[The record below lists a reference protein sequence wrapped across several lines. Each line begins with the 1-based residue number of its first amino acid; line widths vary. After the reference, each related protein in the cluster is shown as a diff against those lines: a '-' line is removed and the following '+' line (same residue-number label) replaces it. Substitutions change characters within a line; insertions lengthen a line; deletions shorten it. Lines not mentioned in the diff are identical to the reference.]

1 MLNGQ
6 WNKISV
12 PHIVS
17 QMGVKMGARS
27 RRRMVVSLAPSF
39 IPAFWSFE
47 FLKYEVVL
55 LA

>member
-1 MLNGQ
+1 
-6 WNKISV
+6 
-12 PHIVS
+12 
-17 QMGVKMGARS
+17 MGVKMGARS
-27 RRRMVVSLAPSF
+27 RRRMVVGSAPSF

>member
-1 MLNGQ
+1 
-6 WNKISV
+6 
-12 PHIVS
+12 
-17 QMGVKMGARS
+17 MGVQIGARS

-39 IPAFWSFE
+39 IPAFWFFE